1 MDVARPPLPPR
12 WFRCGGCV
20 KGLTADLVRLPS
32 LLTSPPLLQ
41 VNPLAPRPL
50 PSALLEQ
57 YQRVLLQ
64 EEECQQAIRDIEWE
78 VSEIIRTRTNQ
89 V

>member
-1 MDVARPPLPPR
+1 M
-12 WFRCGGCV
+12 
-20 KGLTADLVRLPS
+20 
-32 LLTSPPLLQ
+32 
-41 VNPLAPRPL
+41 NPLAPRPL

-64 EEECQQAIRDIEWE
+64 EEECTQAIRDIEWE